1 MGWYQNFI
9 ILILL
14 QYFKTL
20 FPFYLVLNGY
30 KFIIKDKCCSFI
42 IMMFYRFSNYT
53 NGLYMPDFKMP
64 KFNINCNKIEIS
76 IKKFQLDRGD

>member
-1 MGWYQNFI
+1 MDIN
-9 ILILL
+9 LL
-14 QYFKTL
+14 LKTNVV
-20 FPFYLVLNGY
+20 F
-30 KFIIKDKCCSFI
+30 FI

-53 NGLYMPDFKMP
+53 NGLYMHDFKMP